1 MIRDYTYQ
9 EIKDLN
15 TVDGLQVWHV
25 RETVVRRGNTAV
37 AKVLDANGGFLC
49 LVVLHDLKGQ
59 QGEGAYSGA
68 ELKKLPNDHKLAL
81 EAISNDA
88 EESYS
93 HDDLFVVIKK
103 AVEKEGKDWNY
114 DGWKKVVSQLTFNQC
129 WIFDKTTATYR
140 IDYETIEEI
149 LRKGEFR
156 NE

>member
-1 MIRDYTYQ
+1 MVKDYTYQ
-9 EIKDLN
+9 EIKDLS
-15 TVDGLQVWHV
+15 TVDGNQIWHV
-25 RETVVRRGNTAV
+25 RNTVVRRGNTAV
-37 AKVLDANGGFLC
+37 AKVYDSNGGFLC

-81 EAISNDA
+81 ESISEDA
-88 EESYS
+88 ENSYS
-93 HDDLFVVIKK
+93 HEDLFIVIKRT
-103 AVEKEGKDWNY
+103 VENKGDKWNY
-114 DGWKKVVSQLTFNQC
+114 DGWKKVVSQLTFNKC

-140 IDYETIEEI
+140 IDYEAIEEI